1 MTMDFVFTDPLP
13 PETPLRT
20 AIGTAHRQSEDEA
33 VDAILA
39 AVPLTPEAEAR
50 IAGTARD
57 LVETVRRERIGKGG
71 LDAFLHE
78 YALSSPEGIA
88 LMAACT
94 ESVKK
99 RAGFG
104 IFTSTWTTLFG
115 PFDHADPA

>member
-1 MTMDFVFTDPLP
+1 MSAYQPTLSVIRLNRAFLVLCAG
-13 PETPLRT
+13 ETP
-20 AIGTAHRQSEDEA
+20 G
-33 VDAILA
+33 
-39 AVPLTPEAEAR
+39 
-50 IAGTARD
+50 
-57 LVETVRRERIGKGG
+57 
-71 LDAFLHE
+71 
-78 YALSSPEGIA
+78 PEGIA